1 MTAQKI
7 LEALQNVK
15 GGQLANSEAA
25 KAGFL
30 EWAFTLPKGTN
41 ASTEARRALRAFD
54 KTSIGASA
62 AQLFI
67 AHLRAASHA
76 LPVPK
81 RRGGAGGRRR
91 TLH

>member
-7 LEALQNVK
+7 LEALQDVK
-15 GGQLANSEAA
+15 GGYLANSEAA

-30 EWAFTLPKGTN
+30 EWALTLPKGAT
-41 ASTEARRALRAFD
+41 ASVEARRALRQFD
-54 KTSIGASA
+54 KTPIGASA

-76 LPVPK
+76 LPTPK
-81 RRGGAGGRRR
+81 RRGGASARRR